1 MNYTPYQSA
10 YFAHW
15 LSLEGKA
22 EEFAAFANAKGGY
35 IILGVDNKTRE
46 VTGIQEDQID
56 AVQGLITRA
65 NQDSIAPPLNIYSRI
80 IELPDQQGNQLP
92 VIYVQIEKSLFVRT
106 SNGRYYQR
114 ANESKKEISPDYLAR
129 LFKRPEY
136 QLLGEELQLT
146 VFAAERD

>member
-1 MNYTPYQSA
+1 MNYTLYQSA
-10 YFAHW
+10 YLAHW

-65 NQDSIAPPLNIYSRI
+65 SQDSIASPLNIYSRI

-92 VIYVQIEKSLFVRT
+92 VIYVQIEKASLYAPAMAATT
-106 SNGRYYQR
+106 SEQTNR
-114 ANESKKEISPDYLAR
+114 KKRSLPTVWHAYLSGQNISCWAKSYN
-129 LFKRPEY
+129 
-136 QLLGEELQLT
+136 
-146 VFAAERD
+146 